1 MWYSYNKALFQQY
14 KKNNFSILNFD
25 DDEEVLDEK
34 MLGAAAEMGL
44 ANKNEDEKFY
54 TAELKHNSGAGG
66 LSLPWKVSRLY
77 KKLKKHQFYQFLI
90 KLFFSLS
97 VSFFVFFVF

>member
-1 MWYSYNKALFQQY
+1 
-14 KKNNFSILNFD
+14 
-25 DDEEVLDEK
+25 
-34 MLGAAAEMGL
+34 MGL

-77 KKLKKHQFYQFLI
+77 KKLKKI
-90 KLFFSLS
+90 GR
-97 VSFFVFFVF
+97 